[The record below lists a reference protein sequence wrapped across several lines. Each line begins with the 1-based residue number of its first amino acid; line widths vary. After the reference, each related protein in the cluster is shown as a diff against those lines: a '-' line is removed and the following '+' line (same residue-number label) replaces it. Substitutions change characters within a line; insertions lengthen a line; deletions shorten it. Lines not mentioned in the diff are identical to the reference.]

1 MTFSILGMKKG
12 DVVSVYSDIDGLC
25 RRGLTK
31 PFQERKIFVGNGR
44 VEMGRT
50 EIFCSDI
57 APR

>member
-1 MTFSILGMKKG
+1 MKKG
-12 DVVSVYSDIDGLC
+12 DIVSVYSDIDGLC

-50 EIFCSDI
+50 EIFCTDI
-57 APR
+57 TPR